1 MIFYEM
7 KAEMKISAFFMVSF
21 HIMCY
26 TPYDVNG
33 YKNLF
38 TMYGRKSHG
47 KKVCLPF

>member
-1 MIFYEM
+1 MKI
-7 KAEMKISAFFMVSF
+7 KAEMKISAFFTFFMVSL

-38 TMYGRKSHG
+38 TI
-47 KKVCLPF
+47 